1 MGRVLERGERY
12 TNEARGGGQISFTV
26 KSPVK
31 YVKFS
36 FMVSLIV
43 DLISGRQ
50 FHLHE
55 AVLQLEGGVGL
66 VGHVLHS
73 IVLLDTNKWFNG
85 INMMFVMCLMG
96 N

>member
-1 MGRVLERGERY
+1 
-12 TNEARGGGQISFTV
+12 
-26 KSPVK
+26 
-31 YVKFS
+31 
-36 FMVSLIV
+36 MVSLIV

-85 INMMFVMCLMG
+85 IKDKHDVSTGFNAVTPHNSVVHNVQSDALQI
-96 N
+96 